1 MLIFIKNKNLHKN
14 VDISGLNTILS
25 SPLCFTIFAKCSTK
39 DVVLLLQS
47 EKKMWQL
54 SKFINCLKLVSQDK
68 IV

>member
-47 EKKMWQL
+47 EKK
-54 SKFINCLKLVSQDK
+54 NVT